1 MKIEPV
7 TVDDA
12 YEILQIYAPYVRD
25 TAISFEWEVPTLK
38 DFTERINCI
47 CAKYP
52 YIKAV
57 GDDGVILG
65 YAYADTFKN
74 RAAYDWSVETA
85 IYVRHD
91 VRRKGVGLALYAELE
106 RLLKNM
112 GVLNMNACIAVPNGE
127 DEHLNCDSV
136 YFHKKMGFELVGRF
150 HNSGY
155 KFDTWYDMVWMERQ
169 IAPHKIPPK
178 TIKFGQWR

>member
-1 MKIEPV
+1 
-7 TVDDA
+7 
-12 YEILQIYAPYVRD
+12 
-25 TAISFEWEVPTLK
+25 
-38 DFTERINCI
+38 
-47 CAKYP
+47 
-52 YIKAV
+52 
-57 GDDGVILG
+57 
-65 YAYADTFKN
+65 
-74 RAAYDWSVETA
+74 
-85 IYVRHD
+85 
-91 VRRKGVGLALYAELE
+91 
-106 RLLKNM
+106 M